1 MVAGPDADDPGMD
14 LPPPLPGPRSW
25 VVVAT
30 AAASVGIG
38 SVLQA
43 QQSRSLGDEP
53 VPMLILGALL
63 AFAAGA
69 LDRRRPVRL
78 GIAAMGAFP
87 VVAIV
92 DLMRHGGHSLLPFEF
107 GIYGLY
113 AAVGAGC
120 ALCGRGLG
128 RP

>member
-1 MVAGPDADDPGMD
+1 MD
-14 LPPPLPGPRSW
+14 FPPSSATPPPLPAPRSW
-25 VVVAT
+25 LVVAT

-38 SVLQA
+38 FVVQA
-43 QQSRSLGDEP
+43 SQPRALGDEP
-53 VPMLILGALL
+53 VPMLLLGALL

-78 GIAAMGAFP
+78 GMAAMGAFP

-92 DLMRHGGHSLLPFEF
+92 DLVRHGGHSLLPFEF

-113 AAVGAGC
+113 AAVGVGC

-128 RP
+128 RS